1 MDVAKYKSTT
11 PDPFKFV
18 LESEGKEVI
27 CNESP
32 IGWDNGV
39 MGLTRRIETAGVTQS
54 YLVDSLTFV
63 GNAANFITE
72 KFEEKEANAEMTL
85 EVHEL
90 RPLSMS
96 YVPFSTKYKLV
107 FSSYKTVKVGE
118 FNVGVQIDLLSSGF
132 VAKYDDRKNVKLDL
146 TLRTALGS
154 SVAESLGG
162 MEISEFLDFPDKSL
176 VTIPEMSKYDNGFIR
191 GGYLDSVL
199 PWLLYRRSEAY
210 NNQILRLENPSFRLD
225 GGNPGYAPVE
235 LIKGFSTGDFSE
247 FTTQA
252 IISNTGVV
260 TRSELPSFFTNSL
273 SERQLRVNY
282 KIMVNVTNRKRSG
295 DNAFNLYIGVFDN
308 NNNLVSEQSL
318 VKNADGD
325 NGFGKQEHVYILS
338 STNDFGTWSESQGE
352 KTITVNEGHS
362 VKMYFKVEEAGFAQG
377 WTAYFNKAEVT
388 IQETIVAAPEVIIE
402 GLPVYEAMKRACQK
416 VFDDENPFYSDKF
429 NRVDLGAATEDNK
442 TFGHIMSGVNIR
454 GLPLSNNSGGIN
466 ISLEELLQGVDAI
479 WCTGHSIE
487 YITDRYKLRVE
498 DYSYF
503 FNSAVI
509 LDVSDRVNEL
519 DISTEYMPDLGH
531 VEILAGYQ
539 SYVYRSTNG
548 RSEYNTEATKTTQ
561 LNTPNKL
568 DLKCIFRADTTGF
581 INCLMMPIDLTGSED
596 IEEDNDVFILKTQKD
611 GDNWIAEKEEN
622 IQIVDNSS
630 LFAGSSLNLFFTP
643 SRNLIRNSLKYTPA
657 LQKMRSS
664 NIKHQTSNKYQNLRT
679 TGEGYTITENDDI
692 LVNTLPTPLF
702 RPIQHNFECLL
713 TNSEFRMLNERGIDG
728 VMNYLKLIKF
738 TSTKY
743 GWIMDLEKQLNN
755 DKGTFTLIE
764 KL

>member
-1 MDVAKYKSTT
+1 MDVANYKSTT
-11 PDPFKFV
+11 PEPFKFV
-18 LESEGKEVI
+18 LESEGKKVT

-32 IGWDNGV
+32 IGWEDGS
-39 MGLTRRIETAGVTQS
+39 MGLTRRIETAGITQS

-85 EVHEL
+85 EVYEL
-90 RPLSMS
+90 RPLLMA

-118 FNVGVQIDLLSSGF
+118 FNIGVQIDLLSSGF
-132 VAKYDDRKNVKLDL
+132 VAKYDDRKGVKLDL
-146 TLRTALGS
+146 TLL
-154 SVAESLGG
+154 ESLSE
-162 MEISEFLDFPDKSL
+162 MKLSEFASFPEKSL
-176 VTIPEMSKYDNGFIR
+176 VTIQAMKEYFNAKLTSAIKKSDGT
-191 GGYLDSVL
+191 LD
-199 PWLLYRRSEAY
+199 P
-210 NNQILRLENPSFRLD
+210 ENPFYIFV
-225 GGNPGYAPVE
+225 PGYNSISVTNIVSDFPEAQRVMYVHGLEDTTTIRPFFKESQNARTVKVDYT
-235 LIKGFSTGDFSE
+235 IK
-247 FTTQA
+247 
-252 IISNTGVV
+252 
-260 TRSELPSFFTNSL
+260 
-273 SERQLRVNY
+273 
-282 KIMVNVTNRKRSG
+282 VNVTNPKTTG
-295 DNAFNLYIGVFDN
+295 KNAFYLYMSRENVDN
-308 NNNLVSEQSL
+308 V
-318 VKNADGD
+318 
-325 NGFGKQEHVYILS
+325 
-338 STNDFGTWSESQGE
+338 
-352 KTITVNEGHS
+352 
-362 VKMYFKVEEAGFAQG
+362 
-377 WTAYFNKAEVT
+377 
-388 IQETIVAAPEVIIE
+388 IQETRLLLEFGENKAQRTISSGGSGFGQGLGAESFELEEGDSLKMYMRVKTPGKFQGWNCYWMSTEINIQEEIVNTPETEFE

-429 NRVDLGAATEDNK
+429 NRIDLGAATEDDK
-442 TFGHIMSGVNIR
+442 TFGHIMSGVNVR
-454 GLPLSNNSGGIN
+454 GLPLSDNSGGIN
-466 ISLEELLQGVDAI
+466 ISLEELLQGIDAI

-503 FNSAVI
+503 FNSTVI

-581 INCLMMPIDLTGSED
+581 INCLMMPIALTASED
-596 IEEDNDVFILKTQKD
+596 IEEDNNVFILKTQKD

-630 LFAGSSLNLFFTP
+630 LFAESSLNLFFTP
-643 SRNLIRNSLKYTPA
+643 ARNLIRNSLKYTPA

-664 NIKHQTSNKYQNLRT
+664 NIKHQTSNKYQNLKT
-679 TGEGYTITENDDI
+679 TGEGYEITENDDI
-692 LVNTLPTPLF
+692 LVNRLPTPLF

-713 TNSEFRMLNERGIDG
+713 TNSEFRMLNERGVDG

-738 TSTKY
+738 TSTKS
-743 GWIMDLEKQLNN
+743 GWILDLEKQLNS